1 VRLRELARQRFPD
14 DELAAEIEARELF
27 NTEETAVYAIDLD
40 AQVEEQG
47 VLNTTRVM
55 TRLQDELRDDLR
67 AEGLGGGG
75 NGNGNDDEYV
85 HLDDLDYDFDA
96 DDLAYLELPTVT
108 EATEATAEQRALM
121 ASFKTQHGD
130 QSARRLMVAERRAA
144 ADRVVA
150 AQQRV
155 RHSAH
160 RRNMATAREAR

>member
-75 NGNGNDDEYV
+75 NGNDDEYV
-85 HLDDLDYDFDA
+85 HLDLDYDFDA
-96 DDLAYLELPTVT
+96 DDLAYLELPTDT
-108 EATEATAEQRALM
+108 EAAEATAEQRALM
-121 ASFKTQHGD
+121 ASFETQHGD

-144 ADRVVA
+144 VDRVVA
-150 AQQRV
+150 AQQTV
-155 RHSAH
+155 HHSAH
-160 RRNMATAREAR
+160 RRNMAAAREVR